1 MTERVIKI
9 GGAALADAAWLTSF
23 ADAVAAAGSPLVIV
37 HGGGPEITALSD
49 RLAVETRWHE
59 GRRVTPPEAMDVA
72 AMVLN
77 GLVSTRVTAAL
88 LAAGVDAVGL
98 SGVDGGLLTA
108 DLLEGGLLGRVGVVR
123 GVRTGLLRSLL
134 QEGHTV
140 VVSPVSLCADGNP
153 VNVNADDAAS
163 AIAAALGAAELVF
176 LTDVP
181 GVRGTAGLCTRL
193 DAGDALGL
201 VRSGVAF
208 GGMGVKLSASVRA
221 LDAGVPSIRIGDARV
236 LYDGAAGTVVRHAL
250 EGVA

>member
-1 MTERVIKI
+1 VTERVIKI
-9 GGAALADAAWLTSF
+9 GGAALADASWLASF

-37 HGGGPEITALSD
+37 HGGGPEITTLSE

-59 GRRVTPPEAMDVA
+59 GRRVTPPVAMDVA
-72 AMVLN
+72 TMVLN
-77 GLVSTRVTAAL
+77 GLVNTRVTAAL

-98 SGVDGGLLTA
+98 SGVGGGLLAA

-123 GVRTGLLRSLL
+123 SVRTGMLTSLL
-134 QEGHTV
+134 QAGHTV
-140 VVSPVSLCADGNP
+140 VVSPVSLCGDGDP

-181 GVRGTAGLCTRL
+181 GVQGTSGLCARL
-193 DAGDALGL
+193 DAGDALGM

-208 GGMGVKLSASVRA
+208 GGMGVKLAASVQA
-221 LDAGVPSIRIGDARV
+221 LGAGVPSIRIGDARV
-236 LYDGAAGTVVRHAL
+236 LYDGSAGTVVRRAL
-250 EGVA
+250 HGVA